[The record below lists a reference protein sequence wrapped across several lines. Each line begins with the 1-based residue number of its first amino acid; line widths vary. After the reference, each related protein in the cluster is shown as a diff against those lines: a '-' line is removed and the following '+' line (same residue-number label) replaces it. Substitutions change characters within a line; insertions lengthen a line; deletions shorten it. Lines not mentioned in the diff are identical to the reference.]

1 MCNEKIHLGEV
12 LFEFYRVKNF
22 VKVTAIDPISGI
34 EATMVGSQKYSQSL
48 LKKLAIR
55 KLKYVMAK
63 TKKQ

>member
-1 MCNEKIHLGEV
+1 MCKEKIHLGEV